1 MVAGLRGDVGG
12 GEKRGSD
19 KHTRYSNSP
28 SCLCPPV
35 LSDREEIVKRER
47 DRDGAVVCV
56 FLFLEKPNSDVV
68 SNPATVVDRYVT

>member
-1 MVAGLRGDVGG
+1 MEGGGG

-28 SCLCPPV
+28 SCLCPPM

-47 DRDGAVVCV
+47 DRGGAVECV
-56 FLFLEKPNSDVV
+56 FLFL
-68 SNPATVVDRYVT
+68 